1 MQNAKTQVV
10 EDFTEELL
18 VQSLDD
24 TRSQEIVRTLG
35 IGSAISVPLIAR
47 GRTLGAI
54 SLIGERP
61 GRFDGDDVRLAEELA
76 SRAAVSID
84 NARLYTEHT
93 RIARTLQAGLK
104 PQSLPSIP
112 GLELA
117 TRYRPAGELIE
128 VGGDF
133 YDAYLRPTGEW
144 LIAIGDVTGK
154 GAEAAATT
162 ALVRYTLRA
171 AAQQPGSL
179 SKLLTALNLAMLD
192 QGADFC
198 TIGLIGI
205 RPSGSSPTQATICLA
220 GHPLPIL
227 IRAGNALAIGTPGTL
242 LGYVPDA
249 RFTET
254 RISLPSEEIL
264 LLYTDGL
271 TDATAP
277 GWTQDELYRRVN
289 DCSTD
294 ELDDLLAQLEDQAVE
309 AAGGHPRDDI
319 AMLAIRRSRWAA
331 HVIGSHAPMRP

>member
-1 MQNAKTQVV
+1 MLA
-10 EDFTEELL
+10 
-18 VQSLDD
+18 
-24 TRSQEIVRTLG
+24 
-35 IGSAISVPLIAR
+35 

-54 SLIGERP
+54 SLIGAVP
-61 GRFDGDDVRLAEELA
+61 GRFDSEDVKLAEELA
-76 SRAAVSID
+76 SRAAISID
-84 NARLYTEHT
+84 NASLYTEHT

-104 PQSLPSIP
+104 PQSLPHIP
-112 GLELA
+112 GLDLA

-144 LIAIGDVTGK
+144 LIVIGDVTGK

-171 AAQQPGSL
+171 AAQQPGSP
-179 SKLLTALNLAMLD
+179 SDLLTALNAAMLD
-192 QGADFC
+192 QRADFC

-205 RPSGSSPTQATICLA
+205 RASESPFTEATACLA

-227 IRAGNALAIGTPGTL
+227 LRDGDALPIGTPGTL

-254 RISLPSEEIL
+254 RISLLDEEIL

-277 GWTQDELYRRVN
+277 GWTHEELHRRVSG
-289 DCSTD
+289 CRTD
-294 ELDDLLAQLEDQAVE
+294 QLDGLLAQLEDQAIE
-309 AAGGHPRDDI
+309 AADGHPRDDI
-319 AMLAIRRSRWAA
+319 AMLAIRRSR
-331 HVIGSHAPMRP
+331 